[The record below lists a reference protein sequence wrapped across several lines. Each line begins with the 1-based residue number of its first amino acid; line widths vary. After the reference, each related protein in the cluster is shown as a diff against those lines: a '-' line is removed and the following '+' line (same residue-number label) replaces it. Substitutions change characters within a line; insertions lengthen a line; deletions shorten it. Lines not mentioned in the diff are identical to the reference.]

1 MRGEFLTY
9 ACQEKNEIRHSP
21 THQKRDTKRKTL
33 RIPIFIKFSNTKG
46 IYIMKKN
53 VILGLAI
60 LIVIL
65 TAVIVLC
72 AFTSP
77 EEEGVLVVVSEY
89 YADEAQQDVPEAE
102 TKESNV
108 KVHLDGSQKPPF
120 SE

>member
-1 MRGEFLTY
+1 M
-9 ACQEKNEIRHSP
+9 
-21 THQKRDTKRKTL
+21 KT
-33 RIPIFIKFSNTKG
+33 
-46 IYIMKKN
+46 KN
-53 VILGLAI
+53 VICAMAI

-89 YADEAQQDVPEAE
+89 YADEAQQDLPEAE
-102 TKESNV
+102 SNNV
-108 KVHLDGSQKPPF
+108 EVHLDASQKPPF

>member
-1 MRGEFLTY
+1 
-9 ACQEKNEIRHSP
+9 
-21 THQKRDTKRKTL
+21 
-33 RIPIFIKFSNTKG
+33 
-46 IYIMKKN
+46 MKKN

-89 YADEAQQDVPEAE
+89 YADEAQHNLPEAE
-102 TKESNV
+102 NNDVE
-108 KVHLDGSQKPPF
+108 VHLDGSQKPPF

>member
-1 MRGEFLTY
+1 
-9 ACQEKNEIRHSP
+9 
-21 THQKRDTKRKTL
+21 
-33 RIPIFIKFSNTKG
+33 
-46 IYIMKKN
+46 MKKN

-60 LIVIL
+60 MIVIL

-77 EEEGVLVVVSEY
+77 EEEGV
-89 YADEAQQDVPEAE
+89 QDVPEAE
-102 TKESNV
+102 TKENNV

>member
-1 MRGEFLTY
+1 M
-9 ACQEKNEIRHSP
+9 K
-21 THQKRDTKRKTL
+21 TK
-33 RIPIFIKFSNTKG
+33 
-46 IYIMKKN
+46 
-53 VILGLAI
+53 VICAMAI

-89 YADEAQQDVPEAE
+89 YADDAQQDVPETE
-102 TKESNV
+102 TKENNV

-120 SE
+120 SEE

>member
-1 MRGEFLTY
+1 
-9 ACQEKNEIRHSP
+9 
-21 THQKRDTKRKTL
+21 
-33 RIPIFIKFSNTKG
+33 
-46 IYIMKKN
+46 MKKN

-77 EEEGVLVVVSEY
+77 EEEGVPVVVSEY
-89 YADEAQQDVPEAE
+89 YADEALQDVPEAE
-102 TKESNV
+102 TKENNV

>member
-1 MRGEFLTY
+1 
-9 ACQEKNEIRHSP
+9 
-21 THQKRDTKRKTL
+21 
-33 RIPIFIKFSNTKG
+33 
-46 IYIMKKN
+46 MKKN

-77 EEEGVLVVVSEY
+77 EEEGVLIVVSEY
-89 YADEAQQDVPEAE
+89 YADEAQQNIPEAE
-102 TKESNV
+102 NNEGDV
-108 KVHLDGSQKPPF
+108 EVHLDGSQKPPF

>member
-1 MRGEFLTY
+1 
-9 ACQEKNEIRHSP
+9 
-21 THQKRDTKRKTL
+21 
-33 RIPIFIKFSNTKG
+33 
-46 IYIMKKN
+46 MKKN

-77 EEEGVLVVVSEY
+77 EEEGVLIVVSEY
-89 YADEAQQDVPEAE
+89 YADEAQQNIPETENNESDVE
-102 TKESNV
+102 
-108 KVHLDGSQKPPF
+108 VHLDGSQKPPF

>member
-1 MRGEFLTY
+1 MRGEVFTY
-9 ACQEKNEIRHSP
+9 ACQEKNEIRHTP
-21 THQKRDTKRKTL
+21 TNKKGIRMRITL

-46 IYIMKKN
+46 IYVMKKN
-53 VILGLAI
+53 AILGLAI

-89 YADEAQQDVPEAE
+89 YADEAQQNLPEAE
-102 TKESNV
+102 TKENNV